1 MKLTSKKLALNT
13 PIDFGG
19 DGSTSA
25 VAIVPS
31 LFFAAYLSKAE
42 VFNIPLYLL
51 MLPFCIFVVNRHRFV
66 FFSPLIALSIAFL
79 AIGIWR
85 GALEDFHSQYP
96 IKSLLKVLLDVSG
109 LLMMTCAMVS
119 NSRADLRT
127 ISITLAVFTTVS
139 GLISLALIA
148 EPTLIELRRWIY
160 PVDALN
166 IASFEEINGINA
178 NVDHILAVGLT
189 DGIVPFGY
197 QLAMGFPFVWYEFQ
211 RSARGMVLA
220 SGLGLFVVFA
230 SIFMLGQ
237 RSAFLGIGLALAT
250 FFVIRSTLLLNVRT
264 LLVVAVSVTALS
276 VSFSREFKNGDRDS
290 FNLFSKQSSEMKRET
305 EFDGRANQQWWAVT
319 QIPQYP
325 LGTIGHDVNYAAIA
339 PLVDGKPIA
348 PHNGFISPILFFGWP
363 MLAFVL
369 VIVLI
374 VGRSILNCRC
384 RQALRNAT
392 INECYVTPFIGSL
405 IAVACNGFFHNA
417 GVLTFEP
424 ASVLAVFLAVL
435 STSVMAR
442 QLRTPR

>member
-19 DGSTSA
+19 GGSTST

-31 LFFAAYLSKAE
+31 LFFAAYLSQAE

-51 MLPFCIFVVNRHRFV
+51 LLPFCIFVVSRHRFV
-66 FFSPLIALSIAFL
+66 FFSPLIGLSVAFL

-85 GALEDFHSQYP
+85 GALEEFHSQYP
-96 IKSLLKVLLDVSG
+96 IKYLLKVLLDISG

-119 NSRADLRT
+119 NSRAALRT

-148 EPTLIELRRWIY
+148 EPTLIELRRWTY

-166 IASFEEINGINA
+166 IASFEERNGINA

-189 DGIVPFGY
+189 NGIVPFGY

-220 SGLGLFVVFA
+220 SGLGLIVVFA
-230 SIFMLGQ
+230 SIFLLGQ

-276 VSFSREFKNGDRDS
+276 VSISREFTNGDRGS
-290 FNLFSKQSSEMKRET
+290 FNLFSKQSSEMTRDT
-305 EFDGRANQQWWAVT
+305 EFYGRANQQWWAVT

-325 LGTIGHDVNYAAIA
+325 LGTIGHDVKYAAIA
-339 PLVDGKPIA
+339 PLVDGDSIA

-424 ASVLAVFLAVL
+424 ASVLAVFLVLL
-435 STSVMAR
+435 STGVMAR